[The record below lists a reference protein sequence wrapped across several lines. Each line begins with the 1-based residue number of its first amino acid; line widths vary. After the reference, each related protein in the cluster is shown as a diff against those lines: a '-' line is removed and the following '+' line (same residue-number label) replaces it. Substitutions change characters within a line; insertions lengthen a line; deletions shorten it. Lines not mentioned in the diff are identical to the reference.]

1 MSIFSDHKV
10 GALTDWE
17 FEQEGR
23 RMNREDRWE
32 QEHMYDDLVLDLDEE
47 GEEDGYTSIN
57 RSDNI

>member
-23 RMNREDRWE
+23 RMNREDRYDR
-32 QEHMYDDLVLDLDEE
+32 EHMYDDLVLDLDEE
-47 GEEDGYTSIN
+47 GEEDGYTSDN